1 MSDRI
6 FLDTNILVYAHSDTE
21 PAKKKIVETIIEKHE
36 KLVISTQVLN
46 EFINVMHKK
55 RGVPLKML
63 VAAIRELSEN
73 FTVVQIT
80 VHTIEQALHIASQ
93 HNYSYFDS
101 LMLSAALE
109 HNCSIIYTEDMHHT
123 HTLNTLKIQNPF
135 R

>member
-1 MSDRI
+1 MNDRI

-21 PAKKKIVETIIEKHE
+21 PIKRKIVETILESND
-36 KLVISTQVLN
+36 LFVISTQVVN
-46 EFINVMHKK
+46 EFVNVMHKK
-55 RGVPLKML
+55 RGVLFNKL
-63 VAAIRELSEN
+63 VTSIHEFAVS

-80 VHTIEQALHIASQ
+80 VHTIEQAPHIATQ

-109 HNCSIIYTEDMHHT
+109 HNCSVIYTEDMHHA
-123 HTLNTLKIQNPF
+123 HTLDTLKIQNPF

>member
-21 PAKKKIVETIIEKHE
+21 PIKRKIVENIIANNDN
-36 KLVISTQVLN
+36 LVISTQVLN

-55 RGVPLKML
+55 RGIPFKTL
-63 VAAIRELSEN
+63 VAAIRELSES

-80 VHTIEQALHIASQ
+80 VHTVEQALNIAAQ

-109 HNCSIIYTEDMHHT
+109 HNCSVMYTEDMHHT
-123 HTLNTLKIQNPF
+123 HTLDTLKIQNPF
-135 R
+135 K

>member
-1 MSDRI
+1 MSDKI

-21 PAKKKIVETIIEKHE
+21 PAKKKIVETIIEANDR
-36 KLVISTQVLN
+36 LVISIQVLN

-55 RGVPLKML
+55 RGIPLKTL

-80 VHTIEQALHIASQ
+80 VHTIEQALHIAAQ
-93 HNYSYFDS
+93 YNYSYFDS

-109 HNCSIIYTEDMHHT
+109 HDCSIIYTEDMHHT
-123 HTLNTLKIQNPF
+123 HTLHTLKIQNPF

>member
-21 PAKKKIVETIIEKHE
+21 PVKKKIVEAIIEKHE
-36 KLVISTQVLN
+36 HLVISTQVLN

-55 RGVPLKML
+55 RGVPLKAL

-109 HNCSIIYTEDMHHT
+109 HNCSTIYTEDMHHAHAIGSLT
-123 HTLNTLKIQNPF
+123 IKNPF
-135 R
+135 K